1 MAKTPAAKTTLTKEQ
16 TKKQLQDDIVKNV
29 TESLSN
35 DPPISKEGQ
44 SQIKKEFEEAKKNVK
59 TGTTSKSTNVFCQE
73 CGAEI
78 PTSCFHCSGKIP
90 EKKARELHDQLAH

>member
-1 MAKTPAAKTTLTKEQ
+1 MASKKTPAAKTVTKTI
-16 TKKQLQDDIVKNV
+16 TKKTPQEI
-29 TESLSN
+29 
-35 DPPISKEGQ
+35 
-44 SQIKKEFEEAKKNVK
+44 EFEEALKNAS
-59 TGTTSKSTNVFCQE
+59 TGTTSKSTNVFCKE